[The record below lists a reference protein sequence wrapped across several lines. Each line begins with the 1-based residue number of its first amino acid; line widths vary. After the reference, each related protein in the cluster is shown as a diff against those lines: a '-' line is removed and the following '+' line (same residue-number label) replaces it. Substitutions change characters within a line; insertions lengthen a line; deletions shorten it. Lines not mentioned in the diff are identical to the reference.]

1 MTTTPD
7 EFLRRQIEEDRAAVK
22 RAREES
28 RRIAKA
34 LEQSRRVRR
43 TVLPKLR
50 RAGQVR

>member
-1 MTTTPD
+1 MTTNP
-7 EFLRRQIEEDRAAVK
+7 EEILRRIEEDRAAVQ